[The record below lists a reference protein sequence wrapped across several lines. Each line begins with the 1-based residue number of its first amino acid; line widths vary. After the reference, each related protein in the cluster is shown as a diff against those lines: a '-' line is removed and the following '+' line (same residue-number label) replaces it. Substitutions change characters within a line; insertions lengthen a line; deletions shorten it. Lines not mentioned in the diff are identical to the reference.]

1 MATTYRRPGAGRG
14 AQPLHRTIAQHDRS
28 VRPRGRIAP
37 RAPGA
42 RNSSRSRCSMLVIR
56 LRTPAL
62 VIIDLAHP
70 QAFGHLPSL
79 DDRHPRQEWPTEP
92 SAAGDVTCY
101 GTSESACNGVEAPYV
116 DTRRDP
122 HPALPG
128 IGAAIHARGAG
139 AGEDRAG
146 RRRCEREG
154 ENDRVVRY
162 RELAAQGHRGC
173 DALDCRAEKLTV
185 AAMRWE
191 APRKVR
197 QSATSPGY
205 PPTHTRLNGAVSVS
219 LLPQSA
225 RSRSGPGT
233 PQMATGPPRLQYL
246 GRSTARA
253 AAARRPEQTVRR

>member
-1 MATTYRRPGAGRG
+1 MPSAPVGGVLSRRRMATTYRRPGAGRG

-197 QSATSPGY
+197 
-205 PPTHTRLNGAVSVS
+205 
-219 LLPQSA
+219 
-225 RSRSGPGT
+225 
-233 PQMATGPPRLQYL
+233 
-246 GRSTARA
+246 
-253 AAARRPEQTVRR
+253 